1 MLSTFS
7 FALYLEPHHSSNE
20 ANSTDTTYGFVA
32 CAFAVLLYG
41 SYFVPV
47 KTIDTGDG
55 EEFNCTFTHHTNI
68 LPTLPRYAVLTGM
81 FFQWICSSAIWC
93 VGLVADT
100 LLHPSRAHPAAMLG
114 GVLWATGKVYV

>member
-1 MLSTFS
+1 VLSTFS
-7 FALYLEPHHSSNE
+7 FVLYLEPPRSSNE

-47 KTIDTGDG
+47 KTIDIGDG
-55 EEFNCTFTHHTNI
+55 EEYFYTPHQHLTN
-68 LPTLPRYAVLTGM
+68 LASKSAVFTGM

-100 LLHPSRAHPAAMLG
+100 LFHPSRAHPAAMLG
-114 GVLWATGKVYV
+114 GALWATGKVNV